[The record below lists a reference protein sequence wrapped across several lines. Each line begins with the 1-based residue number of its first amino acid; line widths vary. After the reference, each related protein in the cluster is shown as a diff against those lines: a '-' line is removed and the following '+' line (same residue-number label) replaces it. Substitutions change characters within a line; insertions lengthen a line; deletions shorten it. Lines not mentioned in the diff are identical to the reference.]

1 MSRFKKAK
9 KLPLIFR
16 QTNLFMYLPQ
26 IANSTTTKNILLYDE
41 IVQISKWELV
51 KNVFFILWL
60 QSSKIQFRVQTNPR
74 QIQYSSSLS
83 GKFCRVTKTQDLTMM
98 TQQHERH
105 FKPRI
110 SKEVSLTLRL
120 LEKKSVPTRV
130 CRDELV
136 KIFKAYYQIYIEVG
150 TYYKSGYCIET
161 HVLVIS
167 HFTRGI
173 RKGQHVDCRM
183 KNAQNSTY

>member
-16 QTNLFMYLPQ
+16 QTTLSMYLPQ
-26 IANSTTTKNILLYDE
+26 IANSTTTKNILFRYHL
-41 IVQISKWELV
+41 
-51 KNVFFILWL
+51 ILMKQYRFPLRL

-120 LEKKSVPTRV
+120 LERKKRVPTRV
-130 CRDELV
+130 CSDELV
-136 KIFKAYYQIYIEVG
+136 KIFKAYYQIYICRRGSSTKVCVLH
-150 TYYKSGYCIET
+150 KNICI
-161 HVLVIS
+161 S
-167 HFTRGI
+167 QFTRTRI
-173 RKGQHVDCRM
+173 RKSQL
-183 KNAQNSTY
+183 NFPLIWS

>member
-1 MSRFKKAK
+1 
-9 KLPLIFR
+9 
-16 QTNLFMYLPQ
+16 
-26 IANSTTTKNILLYDE
+26 
-41 IVQISKWELV
+41 
-51 KNVFFILWL
+51 
-60 QSSKIQFRVQTNPR
+60 
-74 QIQYSSSLS
+74 
-83 GKFCRVTKTQDLTMM
+83 MM

-173 RKGQHVDCRM
+173 RKIVSNQHVVE
-183 KNAQNSTY
+183 